1 MRTRIRA
8 GLLLSSSVLALITAS
23 DWSLAQ
29 EELPEVKVEAPKE
42 EAPKPPAKPAAAAK
56 PTQRQEAVAPRRV
69 VAPKP
74 VVTAKP
80 AAAPRV
86 AQPVT
91 TPPPPSPQQ
100 IAAQAAERVI
110 QQTRAFDQ
118 QRNAITNFTGGA
130 SSYEITNQ
138 NIENMP
144 GGTNT
149 PLDKVLLQAPGVTQ
163 DSAASGLLHV
173 RNEHANVSYRF
184 NGILLPDGVSGF
196 GQVLESSFI
205 GSMSLLTGVLPA
217 QYGLR
222 TAAVVDITTRV
233 PNSPGSGSVE
243 VYGGSHEQITPW
255 AEYGGV
261 IGKTE
266 YFAVGTVLG
275 Q

>member
-1 MRTRIRA
+1 SFM
-8 GLLLSSSVLALITAS
+8 LAVIAAS
-23 DWSLAQ
+23 DPSLAQ
-29 EELPEVKVEAPKE
+29 TELPEVKVEAPKE
-42 EAPKPPAKPAAAAK
+42 ETPKPPAKPAVATK
-56 PTQRQEAVAPRRV
+56 PAQRQ
-69 VAPKP
+69 
-74 VVTAKP
+74 VTAKP
-80 AAAPRV
+80 AAAPPPRVV
-86 AQPVT
+86 AQPVVA
-91 TPPPPSPQQ
+91 PPPHSPEQV
-100 IAAQAAERVI
+100 AAQAADGLI
-110 QQTRAFDQ
+110 QRTRTFDH
-118 QRNAITNFTGGA
+118 QRNAITNFTGGPT
-130 SSYEITNQ
+130 SYEITNQ

-163 DSAASGLLHV
+163 DSAASGLLHI

-233 PNSPGSGSVE
+233 PNSRGSGSVE

-266 YFAVGTVLG
+266 YFAVGRYWAN
-275 Q
+275 